1 MNIVEKFIN
10 IIGEYISYLI
20 PLMTLLMIIVIVSRY
35 FFGIG
40 QTGLQE
46 LVMYFHALVFLGCAG
61 YAFNK
66 DEHVRV
72 DIFYRYA
79 SDKYKNVINPLV
91 QFVLQPVLIFGVI
104 FLLPVTFII
113 VFYSIE
119 LISMSWKIRETSTEA
134 GGLGYVFIQ
143 KTFIFLFPL
152 TLFAAFINQLI
163 KIIWK

>member
-20 PLMTLLMIIVIVSRY
+20 PLMTLLMIIIIVSRY

-61 YAFNK
+61 YAFNE

-72 DIFYRYA
+72 DIFYRDA
-79 SDKYKNVINPLV
+79 SDKYKNVIN
-91 QFVLQPVLIFGVI
+91 LIFGVI

-143 KTFIFLFPL
+143 KTFIFLFPI

>member
-20 PLMTLLMIIVIVSRY
+20 PLMTLLMIIVIFSRY

-72 DIFYRYA
+72 DIFYRDA
-79 SDKYKNVINPLV
+79 SDKYKNVIN
-91 QFVLQPVLIFGVI
+91 LIFGVI
-104 FLLPVTFII
+104 FLLPVALII

-143 KTFIFLFPL
+143 KTFIFLFPI

-163 KIIWK
+163 KTVWK

>member
-72 DIFYRYA
+72 DIFYRDA
-79 SDKYKNVINPLV
+79 SAKYKNLV
-91 QFVLQPVLIFGVI
+91 NLVLGVI
-104 FLLPVTFII
+104 FLLPVMFII
-113 VFYSIE
+113 AFYSID
-119 LISMSWKIRETSTEA
+119 LIAMSWKIQEVSNEA
-134 GGLGYVFIQ
+134 GGLEYVFVQ

>member
-72 DIFYRYA
+72 DIFYRGA
-79 SDKYKNVINPLV
+79 TAKYKDLINVI
-91 QFVLQPVLIFGVI
+91 FGFI
-104 FLLPVTFII
+104 FLLPLTF
-113 VFYSIE
+113 VVGFYSIE
-119 LISMSWKIRETSTEA
+119 LINMSWKIQETSTEA
-134 GGLGYVFIQ
+134 GGLPYVFVQ
-143 KTFIFLFPL
+143 KTLILLFPL
-152 TLFAAFINQLI
+152 PLFAAFFNQLI
-163 KIIWK
+163 KTIWK

>member
-20 PLMTLLMIIVIVSRY
+20 PLMTLFMIIVIVSRY

-72 DIFYRYA
+72 DIFYRDA
-79 SDKYKNVINPLV
+79 SAKYKNLV
-91 QFVLQPVLIFGVI
+91 NLVLGII
-104 FLLPVTFII
+104 FLLPVMFII
-113 VFYSIE
+113 AFYSIE

-143 KTFIFLFPL
+143 KTFIFLFPI

>member
-20 PLMTLLMIIVIVSRY
+20 PLMTLFMIIVIVSRY

-72 DIFYRYA
+72 DIFYRDA
-79 SDKYKNVINPLV
+79 SDKYKNVIN
-91 QFVLQPVLIFGVI
+91 LIFGVI
-104 FLLPVTFII
+104 FLLPVTFVV

>member
-20 PLMTLLMIIVIVSRY
+20 PLMTLLMIIVIFSRY

-72 DIFYRYA
+72 DIFYRDA
-79 SDKYKNVINPLV
+79 SDKYKNVIN
-91 QFVLQPVLIFGVI
+91 LIFGVI
-104 FLLPVTFII
+104 FLLPVALII

-143 KTFIFLFPL
+143 KTFIFLFPI
-152 TLFAAFINQLI
+152 TLFAAFINQII
-163 KIIWK
+163 KTVWK

>member
-1 MNIVEKFIN
+1 MNIVEKSIN
-10 IIGEYISYLI
+10 IFGKYISYLI
-20 PLMTLLMIIVIVSRY
+20 PLMTLLMIVVIVSRY

-46 LVMYFHALVFLGCAG
+46 LVMYFHALIFLGCAG

-72 DIFYRYA
+72 DIFYREA
-79 SDKYKNVINPLV
+79 SVKYKNFINLV
-91 QFVLQPVLIFGVI
+91 LGIIL
-104 FLLPVTFII
+104 LLPVTFVIA
-113 VFYSIE
+113 FYSIE
-119 LISMSWKIRETSTEA
+119 LIAMSWKIQETSTEA
-134 GGLGYVFIQ
+134 GGLGYVFVQ

-152 TLFAAFINQLI
+152 TLFAAFVNQLI

>member
-1 MNIVEKFIN
+1 MNIVEKSIN
-10 IIGEYISYLI
+10 IFGKYISYLI
-20 PLMTLLMIIVIVSRY
+20 PLMTLLMIVVIVSRY
-35 FFGIG
+35 FFSIG

-46 LVMYFHALVFLGCAG
+46 LVMYFHALIFLGCAG

-72 DIFYRYA
+72 DIFYREA
-79 SDKYKNVINPLV
+79 SVKYKNFINLV
-91 QFVLQPVLIFGVI
+91 LGII
-104 FLLPVTFII
+104 FLLPVTFVIA
-113 VFYSIE
+113 FYSIE
-119 LISMSWKIRETSTEA
+119 LIAMSWKIQETSTEA

-152 TLFAAFINQLI
+152 TLFAAFVNQLI

>member
-1 MNIVEKFIN
+1 MNIVEKLIN
-10 IIGEYISYLI
+10 IIGKYISYLI

-35 FFGIG
+35 FLGIG

-79 SDKYKNVINPLV
+79 SDKYKNVIN
-91 QFVLQPVLIFGVI
+91 LIFGVI

-143 KTFIFLFPL
+143 KTFIFLFPI
-152 TLFAAFINQLI
+152 TLFAAFINLLI

>member
-20 PLMTLLMIIVIVSRY
+20 PLMTLFMIIVIVSRY

-72 DIFYRYA
+72 DIFYRDA
-79 SDKYKNVINPLV
+79 SDKYKNVIN
-91 QFVLQPVLIFGVI
+91 LIFGVI

-143 KTFIFLFPL
+143 KTFIFLFPI

>member
-20 PLMTLLMIIVIVSRY
+20 PLMTLFMIIVIVSRY

-72 DIFYRYA
+72 DIFYRDA
-79 SDKYKNVINPLV
+79 SAKYKNLV
-91 QFVLQPVLIFGVI
+91 NLVLGVI
-104 FLLPVTFII
+104 FLLPVMFII
-113 VFYSIE
+113 AFYSID
-119 LISMSWKIRETSTEA
+119 LIAMSWKIQEVSNEA
-134 GGLGYVFIQ
+134 GGLGYVFVQ

>member
-1 MNIVEKFIN
+1 MIEKYIN
-10 IIGEYISYLI
+10 FIGEKISYLI
-20 PLMTLLMIIVIVSRY
+20 PVMTVLMIIVIVSRY

-46 LVMYFHALVFLGCAG
+46 LVMYFHALIFLGCAG

-72 DIFYRYA
+72 DIFYRDA
-79 SDKYKNVINPLV
+79 SDKYKNVIN
-91 QFVLQPVLIFGVI
+91 LIFGFI

-119 LISMSWKIRETSTEA
+119 LISMSWKIQETSTEA

-143 KTFIFLFPL
+143 KTFIFLFPI

-163 KIIWK
+163 KTVWK

>member
-1 MNIVEKFIN
+1 MNIVEKSIN
-10 IIGEYISYLI
+10 IFGKYISYLI
-20 PLMTLLMIIVIVSRY
+20 PLMTLLMIVVIVSRY

-46 LVMYFHALVFLGCAG
+46 LVMYFHALIFLGCAG

-72 DIFYRYA
+72 DIFYREA
-79 SDKYKNVINPLV
+79 SVKYKNFINLV
-91 QFVLQPVLIFGVI
+91 LGIIL
-104 FLLPVTFII
+104 LLPVTFVIA
-113 VFYSIE
+113 FYSIE
-119 LISMSWKIRETSTEA
+119 LIAMSWKIQETSTEA

-152 TLFAAFINQLI
+152 TLFAAFVNQLI

>member
-20 PLMTLLMIIVIVSRY
+20 PLMTLLMIIIIVSRY

-72 DIFYRYA
+72 DIFYRDA
-79 SDKYKNVINPLV
+79 SDKYKNVIN
-91 QFVLQPVLIFGVI
+91 LIFGVI

-143 KTFIFLFPL
+143 KTFIFLFPI

-163 KIIWK
+163 KTVWK

>member
-1 MNIVEKFIN
+1 MNIVEKSIN
-10 IIGEYISYLI
+10 IFGKYISYLI
-20 PLMTLLMIIVIVSRY
+20 PLMTLLMIVVIVSRY

-46 LVMYFHALVFLGCAG
+46 LVMYFHALIFLGCAG
-61 YAFNK
+61 YAFNE

-72 DIFYRYA
+72 DIFYREA
-79 SDKYKNVINPLV
+79 SVKYKNLINL
-91 QFVLQPVLIFGVI
+91 FLGII
-104 FLLPVTFII
+104 FLLPVTFVIA
-113 VFYSIE
+113 FYSIE
-119 LISMSWKIRETSTEA
+119 LIAMSWKIQETSTEA

-152 TLFAAFINQLI
+152 TLFAAFVNQLI

>member
-1 MNIVEKFIN
+1 MNIVEKSIN
-10 IIGEYISYLI
+10 IFGKYISYLI
-20 PLMTLLMIIVIVSRY
+20 PLMTLLMIVVIVSRY

-46 LVMYFHALVFLGCAG
+46 LVMYFHALIFLGCAG
-61 YAFNK
+61 YAFNE

-72 DIFYRYA
+72 DIFYREA
-79 SDKYKNVINPLV
+79 SVKYKNFMNLV
-91 QFVLQPVLIFGVI
+91 LGII
-104 FLLPVTFII
+104 FLLPVTFVIA
-113 VFYSIE
+113 FYSIE
-119 LISMSWKIRETSTEA
+119 LIAMSWKIQETSTEA
-134 GGLGYVFIQ
+134 GGLGFVFIQ